1 MLIMQFSQH
10 WICYPKGFVL
20 IKKHG
25 IEGDNM
31 KREIDVFDYSEL
43 IMKALK
49 EGVLITTKAGD
60 KVNSMSVSWGMLG
73 IEWGV
78 PIFTIFVRE
87 NRFTRTQLDINGE
100 FTVNIPIGDFD
111 KKIIS
116 YCGSRTGKDIDK
128 IKDLKLDLVD
138 SEIISVP
145 GIKQLPLTLEC
156 DVMYKQYQDKDALPE
171 DIRNKMYPEDI
182 DSSNPGPNKD
192 CHIAY
197 YGEIVKTYIIEE

>member
-1 MLIMQFSQH
+1 
-10 WICYPKGFVL
+10 
-20 IKKHG
+20 
-25 IEGDNM
+25 M
-31 KREIDVFDYSEL
+31 KREINVFDYSEL
-43 IMKALK
+43 IMKGLE
-49 EGVLITTKAGD
+49 EGILITTKVED
-60 KVNSMSVSWGMLG
+60 KVNLMSVSWGMFG

-87 NRFTRTQLDINGE
+87 NRFTRTQLDTNGE
-100 FTVNIPIGDFD
+100 FTVNIPIGDYD

-128 IKDLKLDLVD
+128 AKDLKLNLNQ

-156 DVMYKQYQDKDALPE
+156 DVIYKQFQDKDSLPE
-171 DIRNKMYPEDI
+171 EIKNKMYPEDV
-182 DSSNPGPNKD
+182 DSSNPGANKD

-197 YGEIVKTYIIEE
+197 YGEIVKAYIIEE

>member
-1 MLIMQFSQH
+1 
-10 WICYPKGFVL
+10 
-20 IKKHG
+20 
-25 IEGDNM
+25 M

-49 EGVLITTKAGD
+49 EGVLITTKVGD
-60 KVNSMSVSWGMLG
+60 KVNSMTISWGMFG

-87 NRFTRTQLDINGE
+87 NRFTRTQLDRNGE
-100 FTVNIPIGDFD
+100 FTVNIPVGDYD
-111 KKIIS
+111 KKIIN

-128 IKDLKLDLVD
+128 LKDLKLNLVD
-138 SEIISVP
+138 SEIIDVP

-156 DVMYKQYQDKDALPE
+156 DVIYKQFQDKDTLPE
-171 DIRNKMYPEDI
+171 EIRKKMYPEDV
-182 DSSNPGPNKD
+182 DSSNPGSNKD

-197 YGEIVKTYIIEE
+197 YGKIVKAYIIEE